1 MNPFRRMVRT
11 TTAGALLW
19 AGAVL
24 NAAEPPPAQAN
35 DPALEPYYNANALTM
50 RRLYAPAVS
59 QYERFLADHAD
70 HAKADQA
77 RWGLAICRYHLQ
89 QYAAAA
95 ELLAALRDTGV
106 ADAYRLRL
114 MLGFSRLHAD
124 QTAQALEDLAW
135 VVREAPAAQRIAAGV
150 ALLEIHARRKDWPAA
165 IELGRR
171 LLDGSTGAHE
181 DLIRLHLGNALLQN
195 GASEAALAPLQA
207 VIVAKTDPDLVHRA
221 RYRRGECL
229 AALARIEEAERAFA
243 EAAEHRQGPFA
254 DAAAYNHAV
263 MAFQRGRYQTC
274 RKRLEELRKR
284 FEDSPWRD
292 DARLL
297 AGRARYEEG
306 DHDRARK
313 ELDDLYDHAELGV
326 EARLWGARAR
336 AADGDHKRAAELLA
350 KLDDLALGHPL
361 HAEVMLERGNAA
373 MHRDHHLAA
382 AELFARVP
390 QDSDCGLEALRLRAY
405 CLHQSERYTDALSV
419 CDRYLERAPEA
430 AAADEVRF
438 VKAETLVALGRE
450 ADAAPLYAQLEQ
462 AEGLAGQ
469 ATRVTRLRRAKT
481 AHEAGRWQAA
491 LDTLAP
497 LLAEPSDD
505 PAFAQLHYLAGDCH
519 LRLDHWQQAVDHLRR
534 FLDEHPDAPNAHT
547 ATFNL
552 ALAHHRVGDADKAVK
567 VLDRII
573 DDKHKRTAVTDARS
587 AYAALCRHVYDHT
600 DDNKRRREFLNDAHK
615 RGVIAGTY
623 YLAWHQL
630 DRGEHDAAR
639 KRFAEVAKHREHQL
653 ADDAAVQAAV
663 IDIRRGAFKQAD
675 RFLRKHFG
683 KDGAGERAGEL
694 AYYRGLC
701 LASAGEH
708 AKALEQFAVADQHD
722 SVKHLRD
729 RIAYWRAWTLHQQ
742 GEDAAAERAYALMI
756 EAHPDSQLAGKARIA
771 RAEIAIADE
780 RYDAARALLDAIGDK
795 APRADRE
802 RIAYLRGWCASQAD
816 NAPAAADAFEH
827 FLKHYPDSDRR
838 ANVAFLAGE
847 ARRSEREFDRA
858 CKHFATAVAAGAD
871 SPEHEAALLRL
882 AQCEGLADRWDQSRK
897 HADRFLEQ
905 YPESR
910 YVPQARLAR
919 GLALENRERY
929 DEARKAYRAVVDSD
943 LRDATAARAQ
953 FQIGECLFAQEQY
966 QQALTAFTL
975 VETRYRLPSWTSK
988 ALLEMGRIARKQ
1000 GDLHSARD
1008 RFAEVCER
1016 FPDSAAAAIATD
1028 MRTEVTKTLERTDR

>member
-1 MNPFRRMVRT
+1 MIRT
-11 TTAGALLW
+11 TTASALLW
-19 AGAVL
+19 AGIAL
-24 NAAEPPPAQAN
+24 NAAEPLQAQAQAP

-59 QYERFLADHAD
+59 QYERFLADHAEHD
-70 HAKADQA
+70 KADQA

-89 QYAAAA
+89 QYAEAA
-95 ELLAALRDTGV
+95 ELLAALRDAGV
-106 ADAYRLRL
+106 ADEHRLML
-114 MLGFSRLHAD
+114 MLGFSRLHAG

-135 VVREAPAAQRIAAGV
+135 MVAEADGAQRIAAGV
-150 ALLEIHARRKDWPAA
+150 ALLEIHARRGDWPAA
-165 IELGRR
+165 IALGRR
-171 LLDGSTGAHE
+171 LLDGSTGEHE
-181 DLIRLHLGNALLQN
+181 DLIRLHLGNALLQDDQ
-195 GASEAALAPLQA
+195 SEAALAPLQA

-229 AALARIEEAERAFA
+229 AALGRLEEAERAFA
-243 EAAEHRQGPFA
+243 EATDHQQGPFA

-263 MAFQRGRYQTC
+263 MAFQRGHYKTC
-274 RKRLEELRKR
+274 RKRLGQLRKHHK
-284 FEDSPWRD
+284 DSPWRD

-297 AGRARYEEG
+297 AGRARYQEG
-306 DHDRARK
+306 DHGRARK
-313 ELDDLYDHAELGV
+313 ELDDLYDHTELGV

-350 KLDDLALGHPL
+350 ALDDLAPGHPL
-361 HAEVMLERGNAA
+361 HPEVMLERGTAA
-373 MHRDHHLAA
+373 MYRDHHLAA

-390 QDSDCGLEALRLRAY
+390 QDSDCGPEALRLRAY
-405 CLHQSERYTDALSV
+405 CLHQAQRYEDALTV
-419 CDRYLERAPEA
+419 CDRYLERAGQAE
-430 AAADEVRF
+430 AADEVRF

-481 AHEAGRWQAA
+481 AHEAGRWQEA
-491 LDTLAP
+491 LDALAP
-497 LLAEPSDD
+497 LLADPPED

-519 LRLDHWQQAVDHLRR
+519 LRLEHWPKAVEHLRR
-534 FLDEHPDAPNAHT
+534 FLDKDGDAPNAHT
-547 ATFNL
+547 ATYNL
-552 ALAHHRVGDADKAVK
+552 ALAHHRAGDADKAVA

-573 DDKHKRTAVTDARS
+573 DDKQRREAVTDARS

-600 DDNKRRREFLNDAHK
+600 ENDKRRGEFLRDAHK
-615 RGVIAGTY
+615 RGVVAGTY

-639 KRFAEVAKHREHQL
+639 KRFTEVAGHRKHQL

-663 IDIRRGAFKQAD
+663 IDIRHGEFKQAD
-675 RFLRKHFG
+675 RFLREHFG
-683 KDGAGERAGEL
+683 TAGGGERAGQL

-708 AKALEQFAVADQHD
+708 AKALEQFAAAESHE
-722 SVKHLRD
+722 SVENLRD

-742 GEDAAAERAYALMI
+742 GDNAAAERAYALMI
-756 EAHPDSQLAGKARIA
+756 EAHGDSPLAGKARIA
-771 RAEIAIADE
+771 RAEIAINDE
-780 RYDAARALLDAIGDK
+780 RYDAARELLDAVGDQ

-802 RIAYLRGWCASQAD
+802 RIAYLRGWCASQAGD
-816 NAPAAADAFEH
+816 APAAADAFEH
-827 FLKHYPDSDRR
+827 FLKHHPQSDRR

-847 ARRSEREFDRA
+847 ARRNEREFDRA
-858 CKHFATAVAAGAD
+858 CKHFATAVAAGAEN
-871 SPEHEAALLRL
+871 PEHEAALLRL
-882 AQCEGLADRWDQSRK
+882 TQCEGLAGRWDQSRK
-897 HADRFLEQ
+897 HAERFLAD
-905 YPESR
+905 YPDSR
-910 YVPQARLAR
+910 YAPQARLAY

-929 DEARKAYRAVVDSD
+929 DEARAAYRAVVDSE

-953 FQIGECLFAQEQY
+953 FQIGECLFAQEHY

-975 VETRYRLPSWTSK
+975 VETRYRLSSWTSK
-988 ALLEMGRIARKQ
+988 ALLEMGRVARKQ
-1000 GDLHSARD
+1000 GDLQAARD

-1016 FPDSAAAAIATD
+1016 FPDSAASEIAED
-1028 MRTEVTKTLERTDR
+1028 MRTEVTKLLERTDR